1 MSTLW
6 LIEDSPRQLHDLE
19 ALLKKMGHVV
29 HAFRDPEELLA
40 QIAELPAPEAI
51 VVDLALKGT
60 SNGFQAASQ
69 ILKVRPTIEAH
80 RFCFISG
87 WKNQFNPLKPEEFK
101 DAGIIDKGNWTLED
115 LKTALARATQNN
127 GGG

>member
-6 LIEDSPRQLHDLE
+6 LIEDSPRQLRDLE
-19 ALLKKMGHVV
+19 VLLKKMGHKV
-29 HAFRDPEELLA
+29 HAFQDPDQLLA
-40 QIAELPAPEAI
+40 RINELPFPEAI

-60 SNGFQAASQ
+60 SNGFQAAHR
-69 ILKVRPTIEAH
+69 IRMVLPTIEAH

-87 WKNQFNPLKPEEFK
+87 WKNQFSELKPEEFK
-101 DAGIIDKGNWTLED
+101 DAAIIDKGNWTLED